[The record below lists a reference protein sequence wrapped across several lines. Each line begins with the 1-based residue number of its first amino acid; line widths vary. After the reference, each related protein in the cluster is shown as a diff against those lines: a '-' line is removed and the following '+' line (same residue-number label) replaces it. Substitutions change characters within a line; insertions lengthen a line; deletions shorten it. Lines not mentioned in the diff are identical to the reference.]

1 MLPSNMEKTCSVLTG
16 RDWLLRQSAEETSL
30 SPAGAIA
37 GFLPWV
43 LLPAGII
50 VLDQLLKVLMVLWIG
65 PDAGRRHVSLFG
77 DWLSFEYVENRGA
90 AFGILTSATGT
101 LAVVSILIAAGGLF
115 MMWRDHRSHQLAA
128 FAIALVVGGAIG
140 NVVDRIYRGYV
151 VDFVAVGD
159 FPRFNLADSAI
170 SIGVVL
176 LLVAMIRDDRQLRV
190 IQKEE
195 GTTPT
200 DE

>member
-1 MLPSNMEKTCSVLTG
+1 
-16 RDWLLRQSAEETSL
+16 LRQSIEQSTYA
-30 SPAGAIA
+30 PAGPIV

-43 LLPAGII
+43 LLPAAII
-50 VLDQLLKVLMVLWIG
+50 VLDQLVKVMMVIWIG
-65 PDAGRRHVSLFG
+65 PESGRGHVGLVD

-90 AFGILTSATGT
+90 AFGILTSATGA
-101 LAVVSILIAAGGLF
+101 LAAVSLLIAAGGVF
-115 MMWRDHRSHQLAA
+115 MMWREHRANRLAA

-140 NVVDRIYRGYV
+140 NVIDRIYRGYV
-151 VDFVAVGD
+151 VDFVAVGG

-176 LLVAMIRDDRQLRV
+176 LLAAMVRDDREPRTVQN
-190 IQKEE
+190 EE
-195 GTTPT
+195 GTSRT